1 MSGKSEFLLEKLPL
15 IERVIASICR
25 RKGMCADEIE
35 EFAGIVRLRLVEN
48 DYAIL
53 RAFQGRSRFATYIAS
68 VIGRMLLDHHN
79 QQWGKW
85 RKSAEAERMGE
96 LAVALEKLLY
106 RDERSQDEAFAIL
119 APSYPE
125 VTRERID
132 ELSAKI
138 PGRVKRRMVTI
149 EEALSEPAQQEADP
163 AVIESAHR
171 ISLIVTESIGQ
182 FSNEDQLILQLRFE
196 SEMSIAQ
203 ISRSLHIDQQL
214 LYRRFR
220 RLLSDLRQALLSNGI
235 SAAIVDD
242 LISRNLQ
249 NLDFDLKNRKSRPSQ
264 TGESTVA
271 GRQKETPS

>member
-1 MSGKSEFLLEKLPL
+1 
-15 IERVIASICR
+15 
-25 RKGMCADEIE
+25 MCADEIE